1 MILKTIYFDHL
12 LPQLFSF
19 CFLDGIINDMQQT
32 KLAIIRASA
41 YPISIVIVGVGSAD
55 FSAMNELDS
64 DDRLLSATEGGG
76 GSGSSGVVGK
86 RTLGMVSGSGRT
98 VKAVRDIVQFVP
110 LNKFLARTGPY
121 IRSQAELAREVLA
134 EIPDQMT
141 GIFIKHLKNTQ
152 YQ

>member
-1 MILKTIYFDHL
+1 
-12 LPQLFSF
+12 
-19 CFLDGIINDMQQT
+19 MQQT

-76 GSGSSGVVGK
+76 GTSGGSSGAVGK

-110 LNKFLARTGPY
+110 LNKFLAPPGPAVSTSSSTSSSSAQQHFSAGV
-121 IRSQAELAREVLA
+121 RCKAELAREVLA

-141 GIFIKHLKNTQ
+141 AYMRLKGVVPEVLKKDWI
-152 YQ
+152 

>member
-1 MILKTIYFDHL
+1 M
-12 LPQLFSF
+12 
-19 CFLDGIINDMQQT
+19 
-32 KLAIIRASA
+32 
-41 YPISIVIVGVGSAD
+41 
-55 FSAMNELDS
+55 
-64 DDRLLSATEGGG
+64 
-76 GSGSSGVVGK
+76 
-86 RTLGMVSGSGRT
+86 
-98 VKAVRDIVQFVP
+98 QFVP

>member
-1 MILKTIYFDHL
+1 
-12 LPQLFSF
+12 
-19 CFLDGIINDMQQT
+19 MQQT

-76 GSGSSGVVGK
+76 SSGNK

-110 LNKFLARTGPY
+110 LNKFLAPPGPAVSTSSSTSSSSAQQHFSAGV
-121 IRSQAELAREVLA
+121 RCKAELAREVLA

-141 GIFIKHLKNTQ
+141 AYMRLKGVVPEVLKKDWI
-152 YQ
+152 